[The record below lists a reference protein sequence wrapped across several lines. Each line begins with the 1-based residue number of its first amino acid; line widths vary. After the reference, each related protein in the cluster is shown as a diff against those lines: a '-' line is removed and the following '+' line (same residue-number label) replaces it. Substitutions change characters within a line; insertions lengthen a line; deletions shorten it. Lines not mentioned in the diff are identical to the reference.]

1 MGKLNCSKCCNG
13 HDEIK
18 MNKTQLYTNQDYE
31 TTIIVDY
38 SAPDL
43 NTVITKLQAKFR
55 GYMLRKILEKVLKPK
70 NKLHHFKNGLREVTI
85 DDFHNNNWDK
95 FFAKITLNITDVPE
109 MIVNFYENLFEN
121 YENNTKIISLRV
133 DDFELTSEEL
143 FENKFKMVIIKMVSF
158 YFNIGPNDSSIADL
172 KVFNEE
178 YKYKVNINANSKSR
192 KSNDKNNEYLEL
204 DSNLNKGGNF
214 NINVLEE
221 KYSEKKTTYPL
232 SEEEIKSKNSSS
244 SNRTIKKVGFQN
256 VECVHEQLD
265 YFVFD
270 REALPSIF
278 HTDRNEQDKKED
290 EMRKSNFFE
299 MFNLNKVNQAAKLT
313 NKKYIF
319 TFKYI
324 CEEIFRND
332 KEEITM
338 EKYIFNKTDST
349 YYKGTFHILLEEKYG
364 FGTQYMINKN
374 VGFLYKY
381 KGFFVN
387 NLFHGYGLIQK
398 EGGYLYY
405 GEFRNGIQTGFG
417 VELTDVGTYIGLF
430 LNGKFQGYG
439 EYKSKSKKYYYKG
452 GYRDGQKEGLG
463 HLVYDDGSQYLGNF
477 KQNKMAGIGFYYWYV
492 GHKYYGSWKDDKMH
506 GRGKYVWQTGD
517 TYIGPYENDKK
528 HGDGVYTYIHNGAE
542 LRGTWKNGR
551 KEGNFVLKEGVNKF
565 SVKFKK
571 DQQVEE

>member
-349 YYKGTFHILLEEKYG
+349 YYKGTFNILLEEK
-364 FGTQYMINKN
+364 
-374 VGFLYKY
+374 
-381 KGFFVN
+381 
-387 NLFHGYGLIQK
+387 
-398 EGGYLYY
+398 
-405 GEFRNGIQTGFG
+405 
-417 VELTDVGTYIGLF
+417 
-430 LNGKFQGYG
+430 
-439 EYKSKSKKYYYKG
+439 
-452 GYRDGQKEGLG
+452 
-463 HLVYDDGSQYLGNF
+463 
-477 KQNKMAGIGFYYWYV
+477 
-492 GHKYYGSWKDDKMH
+492 
-506 GRGKYVWQTGD
+506 
-517 TYIGPYENDKK
+517 
-528 HGDGVYTYIHNGAE
+528 
-542 LRGTWKNGR
+542 
-551 KEGNFVLKEGVNKF
+551 
-565 SVKFKK
+565 
-571 DQQVEE
+571 